1 MSEYAILLTSVTFVG
16 GLILGAIYFFY
27 NSIKSDIALLRSDID
42 RVDSNLDT
50 KTAELDAKIEREING
65 LRSEMQEGFARL
77 DAKIDTKTDK
87 LDAKIE
93 REVSSLRSDLGG
105 RIDANTEKLSELATE
120 VQVHLRTHHLVREIE
135 RLNAPPESQSEEEQ
149 AAEANPA
156 I

>member
-1 MSEYAILLTSVTFVG
+1 MRCTFFTTPSSLSLARLSSEIRA
-16 GLILGAIYFFY
+16 
-27 NSIKSDIALLRSDID
+27 
-42 RVDSNLDT
+42 VDAKVERTRL
-50 KTAELDAKIEREING
+50 ELDAKISSEIDG

-77 DAKIDTKTDK
+77 DAKLDTKADNLDAKIDTKTDDLHAK

-105 RIDANTEKLSELATE
+105 RIDANTQKLAELATE
-120 VQVHLRTHHLVREIE
+120 VQVHLRTHHLMREIE

-149 AAEANPA
+149 VVEEANPA